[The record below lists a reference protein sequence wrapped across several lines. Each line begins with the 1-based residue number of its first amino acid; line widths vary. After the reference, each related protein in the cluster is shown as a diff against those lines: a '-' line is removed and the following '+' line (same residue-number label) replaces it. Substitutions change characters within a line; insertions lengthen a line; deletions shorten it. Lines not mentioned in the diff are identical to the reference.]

1 MKTTAASRP
10 FAAGAS
16 RHPSLAIAAL
26 ISATL
31 LLTACGSN
39 VADEAPTATPVRTA
53 AVGTGPASPAILA
66 SGLVASRDEM
76 RLSFKTGGIV
86 RRIPVLEGQE
96 VKRGQLLAE
105 IELGEIGATV
115 EQARQAADK
124 AQRDLARGESLY
136 ADQVISLEQLQDLR
150 TQARVAGAQLAAA
163 QFNLG
168 YSVITAPRDGV
179 VLRRFVEEREL
190 VPAGQPV
197 VALGARAGGYVVK
210 AALADREI
218 VQVAIGDTVEVR
230 LDAFPGRT
238 LPGTVAEV
246 SRAADERSG
255 LFPIEVRIDTTPQP
269 LASGLVAKL
278 AIQPTRSR
286 TETLVYAPLAAIVEG
301 DGDRASV
308 FVVDAGKAKRQP
320 VRIAFITNGAAAL
333 AEGLAPGEQVVT
345 DGALYLEDGEA
356 VRVLAPEAATTA
368 AAR

>member
-1 MKTTAASRP
+1 MSLVLTRAA
-10 FAAGAS
+10 AAAAT
-16 RHPSLAIAAL
+16 LAIAAL
-26 ISATL
+26 GLAACSKRNSGT
-31 LLTACGSN
+31 TA
-39 VADEAPTATPVRTA
+39 AEPMPVRVA
-53 AVGTGPASPAILA
+53 AIRSGPASPAILV

-86 RRIPVLEGQE
+86 RRIAVIEGQE
-96 VKRGQLLAE
+96 VKRGQVLAE
-105 IELGEIGATV
+105 IELDEIGASV

-150 TQARVAGAQLAAA
+150 TQASIASAQLSAAR
-163 QFNLG
+163 FNLG

-197 VALGARAGGYVVK
+197 VTLGARDGGYVVK

-218 VQVAIGDTVEVR
+218 VQVGIGDTVEVR
-230 LDAFPGRT
+230 LDAFPDRT
-238 LPGTVAEV
+238 LPGTVVEV
-246 SRAADERSG
+246 SRAADERSR
-255 LFPIEVRIDTTPQP
+255 LFPIEVRIDSTPLP

-278 AIQPTRSR
+278 AIWPARSR
-286 TETLVYAPLAAIVEG
+286 TETLLYAPLAAIVEG

-308 FVVDAGKAKRQP
+308 FVVAAGKAKRQP

-333 AEGLAPGEQVVT
+333 TEGLAEGDQVVT
-345 DGALYLEDGEA
+345 DGALYLEDGVA
-356 VRVLAPEAATTA
+356 VRILAPDDVATTA
-368 AAR
+368 R